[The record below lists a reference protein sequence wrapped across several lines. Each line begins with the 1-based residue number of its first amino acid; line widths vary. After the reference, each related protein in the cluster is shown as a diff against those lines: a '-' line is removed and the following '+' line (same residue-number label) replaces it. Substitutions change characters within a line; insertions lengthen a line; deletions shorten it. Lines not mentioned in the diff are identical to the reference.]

1 MPVWQHVSEDCP
13 SHQERR
19 DKRPRPRPLPE
30 EEGSVRKGRGRER
43 GRGGDQQT
51 KLHLCLHN
59 QSTLL
64 PSQHRH
70 RKTVTIHV
78 RTTISYMCTPFH
90 ICTYIRVCTYFSRVL
105 EHTIFSHNCRIFL
118 LLVRMKSQ
126 SLTLAHKVK
135 PFTENTP
142 E

>member
-30 EEGSVRKGRGRER
+30 EEGSVGKGRRRER
-43 GRGGDQQT
+43 GRGGDQRT
-51 KLHLCLHN
+51 KLHLCLHQ

-70 RKTVTIHV
+70 RKTVATILYVLEWFCVHSTHTYVHV
-78 RTTISYMCTPFH
+78 YMYSCE
-90 ICTYIRVCTYFSRVL
+90 RVL

-135 PFTENTP
+135 PFTENTYTH
-142 E
+142 